1 MEYVYS
7 PCVSNLG
14 GIMEPMNP
22 VDIWTE
28 HNILPSTQFE
38 PVQNMD
44 GVADAMNALSFMN
57 LLFPK

>member
-1 MEYVYS
+1 MDYIYS

-22 VDIWTE
+22 HDIWTE
-28 HNILPSTQFE
+28 NNVLPSDEFD
-38 PVQNMD
+38 PVQNM
-44 GVADAMNALSFMN
+44 GGAADAMNALSFMN